1 MAGALSQDLRSRVI
15 AAVDGGMSRNSA
27 AARFGVAVS
36 TAVRWLRTWREHDRP
51 TALPVGGDKRSHR
64 IEAFGAV
71 ILAAIEAQKDITLAE
86 LAELLH
92 GDYGA
97 SFAISTIWRFLDRH
111 DVTFKKNGTR
121 QRAGTPRC
129 PGPAPRLVR
138 RST

>member
-1 MAGALSQDLRSRVI
+1 MAGALSQDLRLRVI

-36 TAVRWLRTWREHDRP
+36 TAVRWLRAWHEHHRR

-92 GDYGA
+92 RDHGA

-111 DVTFKKNGTR
+111 AVTFKKNGTR
-121 QRAGTPRC
+121 QRAGAARR
-129 PGPAPRLVR
+129 PGPPPRLVR
-138 RST
+138 RSA